1 MDSKVR
7 TALQVFMFIG
17 HGSKGISNSLLV
29 RLVYQDPSYGCCSV
43 DSLSWQI
50 LLNVHTFLL
59 TCLSTP
65 SCVNLF
71 EIKKYENQVNVNF
84 ECATQKGFRI

>member
-7 TALQVFMFIG
+7 TTLQVFIFIG
-17 HGSKGISNSLLV
+17 HGSKGISDSLLV
-29 RLVYQDPSYGCCSV
+29 RLVYPDPSFGCCSV

-50 LLNVHTFLL
+50 LLNVRTFLL

-65 SCVNLF
+65 LSVNLF
-71 EIKKYENQVNVNF
+71 EIKK
-84 ECATQKGFRI
+84 I

>member
-7 TALQVFMFIG
+7 TTLQVFIFID
-17 HGSKGISNSLLV
+17 HGSKGISNSLLG
-29 RLVYQDPSYGCCSV
+29 RLVYPDPSFGCCIV

-50 LLNVHTFLL
+50 LLNVHTILL

-65 SCVNLF
+65 SCVNLC
-71 EIKKYENQVNVNF
+71 EIKE
-84 ECATQKGFRI
+84 I

>member
-7 TALQVFMFIG
+7 TTLQVFIFIG
-17 HGSKGISNSLLV
+17 HGSKGISDSFLV
-29 RLVYQDPSYGCCSV
+29 RLVYPDPSFGCCSV
-43 DSLSWQI
+43 DGLSWQI

-65 SCVNLF
+65 SSVNLF
-71 EIKKYENQVNVNF
+71 EIKKNM
-84 ECATQKGFRI
+84 KIKSM

>member
-1 MDSKVR
+1 MDFKVR
-7 TALQVFMFIG
+7 TTLQVFIFIG

-29 RLVYQDPSYGCCSV
+29 RLVYQDPSFGCCSV

-50 LLNVHTFLL
+50 FLNVHTLLL

-65 SCVNLF
+65 SCVNVF
-71 EIKKYENQVNVNF
+71 EIKEV
-84 ECATQKGFRI
+84 

>member
-7 TALQVFMFIG
+7 TTLQVFIFIG
-17 HGSKGISNSLLV
+17 HGSKGISDSLLV
-29 RLVYQDPSYGCCSV
+29 RLVYQILLLAAAV
-43 DSLSWQI
+43 LSWQI

-65 SCVNLF
+65 SSVNLF
-71 EIKKYENQVNVNF
+71 EIKKNM
-84 ECATQKGFRI
+84 KIKSM